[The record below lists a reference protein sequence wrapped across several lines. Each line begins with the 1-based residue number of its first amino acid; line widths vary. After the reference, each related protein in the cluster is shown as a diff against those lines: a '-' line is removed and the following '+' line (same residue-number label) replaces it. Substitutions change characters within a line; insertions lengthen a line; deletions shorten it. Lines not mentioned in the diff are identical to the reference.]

1 MKIITLT
8 DPAQKEKTAREI
20 LEALQDW
27 FEVPET
33 REAYIRESRGQIFFA
48 AEQDWTG
55 YTKEQR
61 EEMTAN
67 KTAEIYKE
75 LKVKCG
81 FRW

>member
-1 MKIITLT
+1 MTHDNFLHLITDVADT
-8 DPAQKEKTAREI
+8 
-20 LEALQDW
+20 
-27 FEVPET
+27 
-33 REAYIRESRGQIFFA
+33 
-48 AEQDWTG
+48 TG

-67 KTAEIYKE
+67 KTAEIYEE

>member
-1 MKIITLT
+1 MITKNDLLWT
-8 DPAQKEKTAREI
+8 SIGKSF
-20 LEALQDW
+20 DW
-27 FEVPET
+27 
-33 REAYIRESRGQIFFA
+33 A
-48 AEQDWTG
+48 AKQDWTG

-67 KTAEIYKE
+67 KTAEIYEE

>member
-1 MKIITLT
+1 MITRNDLLWT
-8 DPAQKEKTAREI
+8 SIGKSF
-20 LEALQDW
+20 DW
-27 FEVPET
+27 
-33 REAYIRESRGQIFFA
+33 A

-55 YTKEQR
+55 YTMEQR

-67 KTAEIYKE
+67 KTAEIYEE

>member
-1 MKIITLT
+1 MTKPEITRNDLLWT
-8 DPAQKEKTAREI
+8 SIGKSF
-20 LEALQDW
+20 DW
-27 FEVPET
+27 
-33 REAYIRESRGQIFFA
+33 A

-67 KTAEIYKE
+67 KTAEIYEE